1 MQNGLTPILK
11 GILQEGIT
19 VLVAEQYLPWQG
31 LVQRAIEG
39 TFGEGTVIAAA
50 TYEEALNAAKGH
62 TINAYVLSG
71 TAFKNNEAEVKRLV
85 QAGGS
90 PVYVLS
96 ALDITVRE
104 AQRCGLK
111 AYDKTEGNVI
121 NELIAQMQS
130 DLQLDH

>member
-1 MQNGLTPILK
+1 MQDLTQILE
-11 GILQEGIT
+11 GILQEGIN
-19 VLVAEQYLPWQG
+19 VLVVEQYLPWQG

-50 TYEEALNAAKGH
+50 TYEEALKAAEGH
-62 TINAYVLSG
+62 AIDAYVLSG
-71 TAFKNNEAEVKRLV
+71 TAFENNQNEIRILGES
-85 QAGGS
+85 GS

-111 AYDKTEGNVI
+111 AYDKLEGDVI
-121 NELIAQMQS
+121 KELIAQMQS
-130 DLQLDH
+130 DLWLDH